1 MIESETG
8 LRTGQ
13 LAALAGVNV
22 QTLRYYERRR
32 LLGPPLRRPS
42 GQRTY
47 PETAVDLLRCIKG
60 AQRLGFTRAEIE
72 ELLALAA
79 HRRGTDELHR
89 RAQAKITEVDARIA
103 DLRQIRE
110 NLQAVL
116 EARCESLTNCSC
128 GLASRLPLRDGR
140 VLNESEG
147 L

>member
-1 MIESETG
+1 VIEADTG

-13 LAALAGVNV
+13 LAARAGVNV

-32 LLGPPLRRPS
+32 LLAPPLRRPS

-60 AQRLGFTRAEIE
+60 AQRLGFTLTEIE

-79 HRRGTDELHR
+79 HRRGTDDLHR
-89 RAQAKITEVDARIA
+89 RAKAKIAEVEARIA
-103 DLRQIRE
+103 DLQQIRE

-116 EARCESLTNCSC
+116 EARCELLTNCSC
-128 GLASRLPLRDGR
+128 GMASGLPLGDPAF
-140 VLNESEG
+140 SKT
-147 L
+147 